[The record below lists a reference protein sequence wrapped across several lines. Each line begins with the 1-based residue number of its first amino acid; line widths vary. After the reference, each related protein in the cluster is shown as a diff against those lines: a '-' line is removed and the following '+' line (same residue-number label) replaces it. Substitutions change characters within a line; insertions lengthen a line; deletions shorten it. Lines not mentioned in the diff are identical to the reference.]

1 MTCLESSLVR
11 MATRS
16 DPAPSAMANNHSCQ
30 FWVDTL
36 KNLLMGVTMMITCMS
51 QAVQGMIAIPIRPVL
66 ETTQLHQGQRA
77 FAYARISLSTCY
89 ASG

>member
-51 QAVQGMIAIPIRPVL
+51 QVVQGMIAIPIRPVL
-66 ETTQLHQGQRA
+66 ENHVA
-77 FAYARISLSTCY
+77 
-89 ASG
+89 ASRPESFCICQNIFIHMLC